1 MIRASAIAVL
11 ALILAGC
18 NSQTLSEV
26 GQAPSMSPVGS
37 GLAYGETP
45 QMAAYPKQPP
55 PRSSS
60 FSLWDDRRSKLFQ
73 DARAMSASVI
83 FSPSILPS
91 TTRPAST
98 MPPTAAA
105 RMRAA

>member
-55 PRSSS
+55 QRSSS
-60 FSLWDDRRSKLFQ
+60 FSLWDDRTPFQ
-73 DARAMSASVI
+73 AVSGCPRDQR
-83 FSPSILPS
+83 
-91 TTRPAST
+91 R
-98 MPPTAAA
+98 
-105 RMRAA
+105 